1 MYLFSEQVAL
11 SNKYKKLNTSR
22 HLIRR
27 CSMRKDKKEFV
38 LFLKTLKSGEK
49 IYYYVTRDENNR
61 RLQYSTGESDQQK
74 ALQVCLDRMAKGKLI
89 PNSRLSF
96 SDYAKD
102 FYDYDKSPYIQGRVK
117 RGFNYKRS
125 SAVARDSF
133 IKKEAIPFFKDK
145 LITLISPGDIERFVM
160 KLKEKAITNTTLNFK
175 INALKLVFNYAY
187 KMGDINFNPV
197 NQIMLFKKDTR
208 EKGFFKKEEVDRL
221 FENSSIE
228 KNWDNNL
235 IIYTINLLAVH
246 TGCRLGELQALPVQ
260 DLNLHESCIEIKHSW
275 NDRFGLGSTKTGK
288 NRIIP
293 VSKELIGKLLN
304 LSWGKDDEDFVFSDM
319 DGKTPIARHKIYAQ
333 FKKTLCTIGITEE
346 ERQKRNLSFHSW
358 RHTFASNLANDNVP
372 ELYIRRL
379 TGHSSTQ
386 ILDVYSHVQVEKLR
400 TAINV

>member
-11 SNKYKKLNTSR
+11 SNKCKKLNTSR

-74 ALQVCLDRMAKGKLI
+74 ALQVCLDRMAQGKLI

-102 FYDYDKSPYIQGRVK
+102 FYDYEKSPYIQGRIK
-117 RGFNYKRS
+117 RGFNYKRA

-145 LITLISPGDIERFVM
+145 LITQISPGDIERFVM
-160 KLKEKAITNTTLNFK
+160 KLKEKGITNTTIDFK
-175 INALKLVFNYAY
+175 INALKLIFNYAY
-187 KMGDINFNPV
+187 KMGDIKYNPV
-197 NQIMLFKKDTR
+197 KQIMLFKKDTK
-208 EKGFFKKEEVDRL
+208 EKGIFTLDETDKL
-221 FENSSIE
+221 FVNDALENIW
-228 KNWDNNL
+228 NNNL
-235 IIYTINLLAVH
+235 NIFTLNLIAFH
-246 TGCRLGELQALPVQ
+246 TGCRLGELQALQVQ
-260 DLNLHESCIEIKHSW
+260 DINLQDSCIEIKHSW
-275 NDRFGLGSTKTGK
+275 NDRFGLSDTKTGK
-288 NRIIP
+288 TRIIP
-293 VSKELIGKLLN
+293 INKDLKLKLLN
-304 LSWGKDDEDFVFSDM
+304 LSWGKDDNDFIFSDS
-319 DGKTPIARHKIYAQ
+319 DGKEPVARHKIYAQ
-333 FKKTLCTIGITEE
+333 FKNALCRIGITEE
-346 ERQKRNLSFHSW
+346 ERFKRNLSFHSW

-386 ILDVYSHVQVEKLR
+386 ILDVYSHIQVEKLR
-400 TAINV
+400 AVINV

>member
-1 MYLFSEQVAL
+1 
-11 SNKYKKLNTSR
+11 
-22 HLIRR
+22 
-27 CSMRKDKKEFV
+27 MRKDKKQFV
-38 LFLKTLKSGEK
+38 LFLKTLKTGEK

-74 ALQVCLDRMAKGKLI
+74 ALQVCLDRMAQGKLI

-96 SDYAKD
+96 SNYAKD
-102 FYDYDKSPYIQGRVK
+102 FYDYDKSPYIQGKVK
-117 RGFNYKRS
+117 RGFNYKRA
-125 SAVARDSF
+125 SAIARDSF
-133 IKKEAIPFFKDK
+133 IKKEAIPFFNDK
-145 LITLISPGDIERFVM
+145 LISQISPGDIERFIM
-160 KLKEKAITNTTLNFK
+160 TLKEKGLTNTTLDFK

-187 KMGDINFNPV
+187 KMGDIKFNPV

-208 EKGFFKKEEVDRL
+208 EKGFFNKDETDKL
-221 FENSSIE
+221 FGNSALE
-228 KNWDNNL
+228 KIWDNNL
-235 IIYTINLLAVH
+235 IIYTMTLLAFH
-246 TGCRLGELQALPVQ
+246 TGCRLGELQALQVQ

-293 VSKELIGKLLN
+293 VSKELMGRLLN
-304 LSWGKDDEDFVFSDM
+304 LSWGKDVGDFVFSDT

-333 FKKTLCTIGITEE
+333 FKKALCNVGITEE

-400 TAINV
+400 AAINI